1 MSKILIINMNK
12 DYLKQQIRV
21 QKLSSSTKPVS
32 YPSVPQM
39 AKNLGKDVVNNF
51 KSVIAGNP
59 INVEQD
65 EAGKR
70 KAICNGC
77 EFFNKQSERCLKCGC
92 YMAVKVYLKASHCP
106 IGKW

>member
-1 MSKILIINMNK
+1 
-12 DYLKQQIRV
+12 
-21 QKLSSSTKPVS
+21 
-32 YPSVPQM
+32 M
-39 AKNLGKDVVNNF
+39 ASDPIVITDCDGHIENTRKFLMDQEDSKNLGKDVVNNF